1 MSVSHRPNFVTILV
15 FAVAC
20 MFAFSL
26 GYRANEPTRHIAKVD
41 KVMPYAKFRYP
52 GDLTFAQQ
60 VVDSSTFAVVL
71 QKSEF
76 SQANANALEALRSWA
91 GNNFR
96 RDPRFLHPVSLPKP
110 LPNATVLD
118 SAFYG
123 LFHAPYTWLS
133 SQASKFLEE
142 RIGQFCETVTFS
154 IFRRDYVELF
164 GNDTEAATLLARYQT
179 ERARAAINPLLALL
193 YFAFTLVLAPYAVRF
208 LRELAGL
215 WREAISVYGA
225 KEAAW
230 VSYFSLSLTLF
241 YSVQA
246 LVCLETQA
254 ASLVTAGV
262 FALLSIFLL
271 FPVKLLASKEE
282 LLFLRT
288 SLDGR
293 TVMLI
298 GWMIFSM
305 VCGQCVLWLKQDL
318 LTNLDP
324 LTLVI
329 CAFTGNFL
337 TDPLAIKKTLAMGI
351 SVAWAVSF
359 AWSLKLLNRRGAAS
373 TKEVAKRLASLTPNR

>member
-1 MSVSHRPNFVTILV
+1 MSHRPNFVTILV

-26 GYRANEPTRHIAKVD
+26 GYRASEPTRHIAKVD

-52 GDLTFAQQ
+52 GDLSFAQQ

-91 GNNFR
+91 GRNFR
-96 RDPRFLHPVSLPKP
+96 RDPRFLHPVSLPQP
-110 LPNATVLD
+110 MPNATVLD

-123 LFHAPYTWLS
+123 LFHAPYAWLS
-133 SQASKFLEE
+133 VQATGFLEE
-142 RIGQFCETVTFS
+142 RIAQFCDSETFS

-193 YFAFTLVLAPYAVRF
+193 YCALTLVAAPYGVRF

-215 WREAISVYGA
+215 WREAVSEYGA

-230 VSYFSLSLTLF
+230 VSYFSLSFALF
-241 YSVQA
+241 YCLQA
-246 LVCLETQA
+246 LVCLDVQA
-254 ASLVTAGV
+254 VSLATAAFFG
-262 FALLSIFLL
+262 LLAVYLL
-271 FPVKLLASKEE
+271 FPVKLLASRED

-293 TVMLI
+293 TVLLI
-298 GWMIFSM
+298 GWMLFSM
-305 VCGQCVLWLKQDL
+305 LCGQCVLWLKQDL

-324 LTLVI
+324 LTLLI
-329 CAFTGNFL
+329 CAFKGNFL
-337 TDPLAIKKTLAMGI
+337 TDPQALKKALAMSI
-351 SVAWAVSF
+351 SVAWAASF
-359 AWSLKLLNRRGAAS
+359 AFSLKLLNHRGAAS